1 MKLKYWQKIYR
12 KVTLN
17 LVKKTLFTFRRPFR
31 RYDEKVGLIFESFTD
46 A

>member
-31 RYDEKVGLIFESFTD
+31 RYDKKVGLIFESFTD